1 MKFLLKQ
8 LATAIVAIT
17 LFNCSV
23 EQLDSR
29 SEENAQ
35 DTSETLSSFTCS
47 TGVCGARL
55 TNNGTLSVDLAIYD
69 HNNMLLFE
77 ELNIASGGGATTW
90 QSFPTGRISYTVTTP
105 ATSLFKTVVI
115 DMADCMVYDME
126 VAENNMLVT
135 DQPTLQD

>member
-17 LFNCSV
+17 LFLSCSV

-29 SEENAQ
+29 VNPDNSDLYRPFAC
-35 DTSETLSSFTCS
+35 SSD
-47 TGVCGARL
+47 VCGARL
-55 TNNGTLSVDLAIYD
+55 TNNGTMSVDLVIYNHD
-69 HNNMLLFE
+69 DVLLFE
-77 ELNIASGGGATTW
+77 AFDIVPGSATNW
-90 QSFPTGRISYTVTTP
+90 QTFPIGIISYTVTTP

-115 DMADCMVYDME
+115 DMGECMVYDME
-126 VAENNMLVT
+126 VAANDMLVT